1 MIMTSVEIA
10 STRTLSGN
18 AARPL
23 SVSGDTTAPSE
34 MPTRTEMTR
43 DSGTGICTGR
53 PHSAAVATPSSEPVT
68 RPAGKPS
75 QFNAVPPTAAIA
87 SVSAARS
94 HSFFAGIGRDA
105 IGAINAAP
113 GLSPSNP
120 SQRLDTARKLLR
132 GCGGLVPRPLPQHD
146 PHQVGGIL
154 GAELVHDAGAMHLD
168 GARADAERAAGLLVG
183 GPGDDPGQHL
193 ALARGQQPGAL
204 DLGQIVV
211 SLMTLG
217 QWPPA

>member
-1 MIMTSVEIA
+1 MHTVEIA

-18 AARPL
+18 ATRPL

-34 MPTRTEMTR
+34 IPTTTEMHR

-75 QFNAVPPTAAIA
+75 QFNAAPPTAAID

-94 HSFFAGIGRDA
+94 HSFFAGIGEDA

-113 GLSPSNP
+113 GLWR
-120 SQRLDTARKLLR
+120 QT
-132 GCGGLVPRPLPQHD
+132 
-146 PHQVGGIL
+146 
-154 GAELVHDAGAMHLD
+154 
-168 GARADAERAAGLLVG
+168 
-183 GPGDDPGQHL
+183 
-193 ALARGQQPGAL
+193 
-204 DLGQIVV
+204 
-211 SLMTLG
+211 
-217 QWPPA
+217 